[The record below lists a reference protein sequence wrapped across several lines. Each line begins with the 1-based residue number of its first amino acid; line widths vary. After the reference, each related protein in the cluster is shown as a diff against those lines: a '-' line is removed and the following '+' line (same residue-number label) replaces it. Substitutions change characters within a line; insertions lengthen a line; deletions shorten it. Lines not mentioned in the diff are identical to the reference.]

1 MKQGNL
7 FDDLYTDQEADF
19 YDDHIVHSNANGLY
33 PTAKDGVLK
42 QKLVTYYKVK
52 GGIKRVEKTRNFFNS
67 DFSDTTTIEVF
78 KWKSYG

>member
-52 GGIKRVEKTRNFFNS
+52 GGIKRGEKTRNFYNS
-67 DFSDTTTIEVF
+67 DYNDTTTIEVF
-78 KWKSYG
+78 K